1 MGKIVV
7 HLAVHPVEKFSMNTT
22 KPSNTSV
29 AEDPKLPD
37 TAEVKNDL
45 SVSVNKKPPLQ
56 GLEAAAAVALTRGTG
71 KFIGGSLKINVV
83 GERQVELVQEALHG
97 NVVSHGVFTL

>member
-1 MGKIVV
+1 VFYP
-7 HLAVHPVEKFSMNTT
+7 AEKVIMNVI
-22 KPSNTSV
+22 KPGNTTSV

-37 TAEVKNDL
+37 TAGASTDL
-45 SVSVNKKPPLQ
+45 TASVSVNKKPTLQ

>member
-1 MGKIVV
+1 MVFY
-7 HLAVHPVEKFSMNTT
+7 PTEKVIMNVT
-22 KPSNTSV
+22 KPGNTTSV

-37 TAEVKNDL
+37 TAGVSTDL
-45 SVSVNKKPPLQ
+45 IASVNVNKKPPLQ
-56 GLEAAAAVALTRGTG
+56 GLEAAAAGALTRGTG